1 MPYALFIMGAKRSAK
16 AKFVGILVGLLIIVL
31 LLFLAAVLKCEMAPP
46 AY

>member
-16 AKFVGILVGLLIIVL
+16 AKFVGILVVLLIIVL
-31 LLFLAAVLKCEMAPP
+31 LLLLATILRCEIAPP